1 MSGWIRRRRATP
13 GAESAANPSP
23 PSESRG
29 EVSLTMSS
37 DEALVLFDW
46 LARTSDATHPVPFA
60 DPAEQLVLWNL
71 EALLERVLVAPLK
84 PDYDALLDDAR
95 RRMRVGDT
103 SR

>member
-1 MSGWIRRRRATP
+1 MSGWIRRRRVSL
-13 GAESAANPSP
+13 GAESAARPCP

-46 LARTSDATHPVPFA
+46 LARTSAATHPVPFA
-60 DPAEQLVLWNL
+60 DPAEQLVLWNV

-84 PDYDALLDDAR
+84 PDYDVLLDDAR
-95 RRMRVGDT
+95 RRVRDGDT